1 MNICPIYNKAVV
13 EVTGADRVTFL
24 QAQLTAEIEQLPI
37 GRGCFACHC
46 DAKGK
51 TWAIYEVLREAD
63 KMLLITD
70 AGVVQ
75 GSLLQFNKYCV
86 FSDVVFTDVSQQFVQ
101 LGLLSS
107 DPHHPP
113 QGTDATATPVSS
125 VSASSAS
132 ASSTPQEALW
142 QQLRQN
148 VQLTLSSLTTTSL
161 TADDNEQ
168 MADSSEQM
176 ADIEQLEQLQHL
188 QSQWI
193 ATPQQSIWLTC
204 YAQPTPRCRIL
215 VAADTAAT
223 VLADGDPLAVAAHTV
238 LGQAWQV
245 QQIQGGIASLDAANA
260 ACFIPQQMNMQAL
273 DAISFSKG
281 CYMGQEM
288 VARTKYLGK
297 NKRVGAILVSQ
308 QRLALAAL
316 DEPPQD
322 QPDSPS
328 RAQLQLEMRLGE
340 HWRRAGTVLS
350 LANSAQQTWL
360 LAVVPT
366 DLPADQ
372 VFRLSAHPQVE
383 FALHPLPYSV

>member
-1 MNICPIYNKAVV
+1 MNICPIYNKAVI

-70 AGVVQ
+70 AAVVQ

-86 FSDVVFTDVSQQFVQ
+86 FSDVVFTDVSAQFAQ

-107 DPHHPP
+107 DPHHTP

-125 VSASSAS
+125 ASASSAS
-132 ASSTPQEALW
+132 ANSTPQEALS

-148 VQLTLSSLTTTSL
+148 AQLTLSSLTAAY
-161 TADDNEQ
+161 TADN
-168 MADSSEQM
+168 SEQM
-176 ADIEQLEQLQHL
+176 AAIEQLEHL

-204 YAQPTPRCRIL
+204 YAQPTPRYRIL
-215 VAADTAAT
+215 VAADRAAT
-223 VLADGDPLAVAAHTV
+223 VLANGDPQAMAAHTV

-245 QQIQGGIASLDAANA
+245 QQIQGGIASFDAANA
-260 ACFIPQQMNMQAL
+260 GCFIPQQMNMQAL

-297 NKRVGAILVSQ
+297 NKRVGAILVSEQ
-308 QRLALAAL
+308 VLTVATVA
-316 DEPPQD
+316 EPPQD
-322 QPDSPS
+322 QRDLPPPG
-328 RAQLQLEMRLGE
+328 QLQLEMRLGE

-350 LANSAQQTWL
+350 YANSARQTWL

-372 VFRLSAHPQVE
+372 VFRLSVHPQVE
-383 FALHPLPYSV
+383 FALQPLPYSL